1 MNSMHKLSDTR
12 VRHDALTQQARQRK
26 IDAWLQVA
34 ANLSEQI
41 TVELQTATEQL
52 QGEGM
57 ADLQRVTALA
67 QRLASNSK
75 AMRDTLGTLFDSGEK
90 SEEHA
95 VTSTE
100 DCAMDEQ
107 ANALGKDMAGVKL
120 DVADLKVDVADL
132 KTDVADLK
140 VDVAGLK
147 TDVAGLKVDVAGLKT
162 DVAGL
167 KVDVADLKTDVA
179 GLKVDVADLKTD
191 VAGLKVDV
199 ADLKVDVAGL
209 KTDVTVLKTDVSS
222 LKLDL
227 AVVRSNYATRS
238 DVAEAKSTVIL
249 SCVGTMIALSSVAFA
264 VARLVH

>member
-34 ANLSEQI
+34 ASLSEQI
-41 TVELQTATEQL
+41 TVELQTATERL

-57 ADLQRVTALA
+57 ADLQRVTGLA

-107 ANALGKDMAGVKL
+107 VNTLGRDMAGVKL
-120 DVADLKVDVADL
+120 DVADLKVDVAGIKVDVAGL
-132 KTDVADLK
+132 KTDVAGIK

-147 TDVAGLKVDVAGLKT
+147 TDVAGLKT
-162 DVAGL
+162 
-167 KVDVADLKTDVA
+167 DVADLKTDVA
-179 GLKVDVADLKTD
+179 GLKVDVT
-191 VAGLKVDV
+191 
-199 ADLKVDVAGL
+199 DLKVDVAGL

-238 DVAEAKSTVIL
+238 DVAEAKSAVIL

>member
-12 VRHDALTQQARQRK
+12 LRHGALTQQSRQRK
-26 IDAWLQVA
+26 IDAWLRVA
-34 ANLSEQI
+34 ASLSEQI
-41 TVELQTATEQL
+41 TVELQTATAQL

-95 VTSTE
+95 VKSAE
-100 DCAMDEQ
+100 DRVMDEQ
-107 ANALGKDMAGVKL
+107 ANTLGKDMAGVKL
-120 DVADLKVDVADL
+120 
-132 KTDVADLK
+132 DVADLK

-162 DVAGL
+162 DVAGI
-167 KVDVADLKTDVA
+167 KVDVAGLKTDVA
-179 GLKVDVADLKTD
+179 GLKVDVS
-191 VAGLKVDV
+191 
-199 ADLKVDVAGL
+199 DLKVDVAGL
-209 KTDVTVLKTDVSS
+209 KTDVTGLKTDVSS

-227 AVVRSNYATRS
+227 AVVRANYATRS
-238 DVAEAKSTVIL
+238 DVAEAKSAVIL
-249 SCVGTMIALSSVAFA
+249 SCVGTMIALSGVAFA

>member
-1 MNSMHKLSDTR
+1 MNGMHKLSDTQM
-12 VRHDALTQQARQRK
+12 RHGALAQQSRQRK

-34 ANLSEQI
+34 ASLSEQI

-107 ANALGKDMAGVKL
+107 VNTPGKDMASVKL
-120 DVADLKVDVADL
+120 DVKDVKADVTDIKVDVADI
-132 KTDVADLK
+132 K

-147 TDVAGLKVDVAGLKT
+147 TDVTGLKVDVAGLKT
-162 DVAGL
+162 DV
-167 KVDVADLKTDVA
+167 VALKTDV
-179 GLKVDVADLKTD
+179 G
-191 VAGLKVDV
+191 
-199 ADLKVDVAGL
+199 
-209 KTDVTVLKTDVSS
+209 VLKTDVSG

-227 AVVRSNYATRS
+227 AVVRSNYATKS
-238 DVAEAKSTVIL
+238 DVAEAKSAVIL
-249 SCVGTMIALSSVAFA
+249 SCVGTIIAMSGVAFA

>member
-1 MNSMHKLSDTR
+1 MNSMHKLSDTQ
-12 VRHDALTQQARQRK
+12 VRHGALTQQSRQRK

-34 ANLSEQI
+34 ASLSEQI
-41 TVELQTATEQL
+41 AVELQTATEQL

-95 VTSTE
+95 VTSME

-107 ANALGKDMAGVKL
+107 VNALAKDMASVKL
-120 DVADLKVDVADL
+120 DVKDVKA
-132 KTDVADLK
+132 
-140 VDVAGLK
+140 
-147 TDVAGLKVDVAGLKT
+147 

-167 KVDVADLKTDVA
+167 KVDVADLKTDV
-179 GLKVDVADLKTD
+179 G
-191 VAGLKVDV
+191 
-199 ADLKVDVAGL
+199 
-209 KTDVTVLKTDVSS
+209 VLKTDVSG

-227 AVVRSNYATRS
+227 AVVRSNCLLYTSPSPRDQRGS
-238 DVAEAKSTVIL
+238 R
-249 SCVGTMIALSSVAFA
+249 MPSSA
-264 VARLVH
+264 

>member
-1 MNSMHKLSDTR
+1 MNSMHKLSDTQ
-12 VRHDALTQQARQRK
+12 VRQGALTQQVRQRK

-34 ANLSEQI
+34 ASLSEQI

-52 QGEGM
+52 QGEGV
-57 ADLQRVTALA
+57 ADLQRVTGLA

-107 ANALGKDMAGVKL
+107 VNALGKDMAGVKL
-120 DVADLKVDVADL
+120 DVADLKVDVAGI
-132 KTDVADLK
+132 K

-147 TDVAGLKVDVAGLKT
+147 TDVA
-162 DVAGL
+162 
-167 KVDVADLKTDVA
+167 DLKTDV
-179 GLKVDVADLKTD
+179 G
-191 VAGLKVDV
+191 
-199 ADLKVDVAGL
+199 
-209 KTDVTVLKTDVSS
+209 VLKTDVSG

-227 AVVRSNYATRS
+227 TVVRSNYATKS
-238 DVAEAKSTVIL
+238 DVAEAKSAVLL
-249 SCVGTMIALSSVAFA
+249 SCVGTIIAMSGVAFA

>member
-1 MNSMHKLSDTR
+1 MNSMHKLSDTQM
-12 VRHDALTQQARQRK
+12 RHGALTQQSRQRK

-34 ANLSEQI
+34 ASLSGQI

-107 ANALGKDMAGVKL
+107 VNTLGKDMASVKL
-120 DVADLKVDVADL
+120 DVKDVKADVTDIKVDVADL
-132 KTDVADLK
+132 KTDVADIK

-147 TDVAGLKVDVAGLKT
+147 TDVAALKT
-162 DVAGL
+162 DVG
-167 KVDVADLKTDVA
+167 
-179 GLKVDVADLKTD
+179 
-191 VAGLKVDV
+191 
-199 ADLKVDVAGL
+199 
-209 KTDVTVLKTDVSS
+209 VLKTDVSG

-227 AVVRSNYATRS
+227 AVVRSNYATKS
-238 DVAEAKSTVIL
+238 DVAEAKSAVIL
-249 SCVGTMIALSSVAFA
+249 SCVGTIIAMSGVAFA

>member
-34 ANLSEQI
+34 ASLSEQI
-41 TVELQTATEQL
+41 TVELQTATERL

-57 ADLQRVTALA
+57 ADLQRVTGLA

-107 ANALGKDMAGVKL
+107 VNTLGKDMAGVKL
-120 DVADLKVDVADL
+120 DVADLKVDVAGI
-132 KTDVADLK
+132 K

-147 TDVAGLKVDVAGLKT
+147 TDVAGLKT
-162 DVAGL
+162 
-167 KVDVADLKTDVA
+167 DVADLKTDVA
-179 GLKVDVADLKTD
+179 GLKVDVT
-191 VAGLKVDV
+191 
-199 ADLKVDVAGL
+199 DLKVDVAGL

-238 DVAEAKSTVIL
+238 DVAEAKSAVIM

>member
-26 IDAWLQVA
+26 IEAWMRVA
-34 ANLSEQI
+34 TSLGEQI
-41 TVELQTATEQL
+41 AVELQTATEQL

-67 QRLASNSK
+67 QRLANNSK

-107 ANALGKDMAGVKL
+107 VNTLGKDMAGVKL
-120 DVADLKVDVADL
+120 DVADLKVDVAGI
-132 KTDVADLK
+132 K

-147 TDVAGLKVDVAGLKT
+147 TDVAVLKT
-162 DVAGL
+162 DVG
-167 KVDVADLKTDVA
+167 
-179 GLKVDVADLKTD
+179 
-191 VAGLKVDV
+191 
-199 ADLKVDVAGL
+199 
-209 KTDVTVLKTDVSS
+209 VLKTDVSG

-227 AVVRSNYATRS
+227 AVVHSNYATKS
-238 DVAEAKSTVIL
+238 DVAEAKSAVIL
-249 SCVGTMIALSSVAFA
+249 SCVGTIIAMSGVAFA

>member
-1 MNSMHKLSDTR
+1 MNSMHKLSDTQM
-12 VRHDALTQQARQRK
+12 RHGALMQQSRQRK

-34 ANLSEQI
+34 ASLSEQI

-107 ANALGKDMAGVKL
+107 VNTLGKDMASVKL
-120 DVADLKVDVADL
+120 DVKDVKADVTDIKVDVADL
-132 KTDVADLK
+132 KTDVADIK

-147 TDVAGLKVDVAGLKT
+147 TDVAALKT
-162 DVAGL
+162 DVG
-167 KVDVADLKTDVA
+167 
-179 GLKVDVADLKTD
+179 
-191 VAGLKVDV
+191 
-199 ADLKVDVAGL
+199 
-209 KTDVTVLKTDVSS
+209 VLKTDVSG

-227 AVVRSNYATRS
+227 AVVRSNYATKS
-238 DVAEAKSTVIL
+238 DVAEAKSAVIL
-249 SCVGTMIALSSVAFA
+249 SCVGTIIAMSGVAFA

>member
-12 VRHDALTQQARQRK
+12 LQHGALTQQSRQRK
-26 IDAWLQVA
+26 IDAWLRVA
-34 ANLSEQI
+34 ASLSEQI
-41 TVELQTATEQL
+41 TVELQTATDQL

-67 QRLASNSK
+67 QRLAINSK
-75 AMRDTLGTLFDSGEK
+75 AMRDTIGTLFDSGEK

-107 ANALGKDMAGVKL
+107 VNTLAKDMAGVKL
-120 DVADLKVDVADL
+120 DVADLKVDVAGI
-132 KTDVADLK
+132 K

-147 TDVAGLKVDVAGLKT
+147 TDVT
-162 DVAGL
+162 D
-167 KVDVADLKTDVA
+167 
-179 GLKVDVADLKTD
+179 
-191 VAGLKVDV
+191 LKVDV

-209 KTDVTVLKTDVSS
+209 KTDVTVLKTDVGN

-227 AVVRSNYATRS
+227 AVVRSNYATKS
-238 DVAEAKSTVIL
+238 DVAEAKSAVIL
-249 SCVGTMIALSSVAFA
+249 SCVGTMIALSGVAFA

>member
-1 MNSMHKLSDTR
+1 MNSMHKLSDTQ
-12 VRHDALTQQARQRK
+12 VRHGALTQQSRQRK

-34 ANLSEQI
+34 ASLSEQI

-107 ANALGKDMAGVKL
+107 VNTLGKDMASVKL
-120 DVADLKVDVADL
+120 DVKDVKADVTDIKVDVADL
-132 KTDVADLK
+132 KTDVADIK

-147 TDVAGLKVDVAGLKT
+147 TDVAALKT
-162 DVAGL
+162 DVG
-167 KVDVADLKTDVA
+167 
-179 GLKVDVADLKTD
+179 
-191 VAGLKVDV
+191 
-199 ADLKVDVAGL
+199 
-209 KTDVTVLKTDVSS
+209 VLKTDVSG

-227 AVVRSNYATRS
+227 AVVRSNYATKS
-238 DVAEAKSTVIL
+238 DVAEAKSAVIL
-249 SCVGTMIALSSVAFA
+249 SCVGTIIAMSGVAFA

>member
-1 MNSMHKLSDTR
+1 MNSMHKLSDTQM
-12 VRHDALTQQARQRK
+12 RHGALTQQSRQRK

-34 ANLSEQI
+34 ASLSEQI

-52 QGEGM
+52 QGKGM

-67 QRLASNSK
+67 QRLASNGK

-107 ANALGKDMAGVKL
+107 VNTLGKDMASVKL
-120 DVADLKVDVADL
+120 DVKDVKADVTNIKVDVADL
-132 KTDVADLK
+132 KTDVADI
-140 VDVAGLK
+140 
-147 TDVAGLKVDVAGLKT
+147 
-162 DVAGL
+162 
-167 KVDVADLKTDVA
+167 
-179 GLKVDVADLKTD
+179 
-191 VAGLKVDV
+191 
-199 ADLKVDVAGL
+199 KVDVAGL
-209 KTDVTVLKTDVSS
+209 KTDVTALKTDVGVLKTDVSG

-227 AVVRSNYATRS
+227 AVVRSNYATKS
-238 DVAEAKSTVIL
+238 DVAEAKSAVIL
-249 SCVGTMIALSSVAFA
+249 SGVGTIIAMSGVAFA

>member
-1 MNSMHKLSDTR
+1 MNSMHKLSDTQ
-12 VRHDALTQQARQRK
+12 VRHGALTQQSRQRK

-34 ANLSEQI
+34 ASLSEQI

-107 ANALGKDMAGVKL
+107 VNALAKDMASVKL
-120 DVADLKVDVADL
+120 DVKDVKA
-132 KTDVADLK
+132 
-140 VDVAGLK
+140 
-147 TDVAGLKVDVAGLKT
+147 DVAGLKVDVAGLKT
-162 DVAGL
+162 DVA
-167 KVDVADLKTDVA
+167 ALKTDI
-179 GLKVDVADLKTD
+179 G
-191 VAGLKVDV
+191 
-199 ADLKVDVAGL
+199 
-209 KTDVTVLKTDVSS
+209 VLKTDVSG

-227 AVVRSNYATRS
+227 AVVRSNYATKS
-238 DVAEAKSTVIL
+238 DVAEAKSAVIL
-249 SCVGTMIALSSVAFA
+249 SCVGTIIAMSGVAFA
-264 VARLVH
+264 MAKLVH

>member
-1 MNSMHKLSDTR
+1 MNSMHKLSDTQ
-12 VRHDALTQQARQRK
+12 VRHGALTQQSRQRK

-34 ANLSEQI
+34 ASLSEQI
-41 TVELQTATEQL
+41 TVELQTATERL

-57 ADLQRVTALA
+57 ADLQRVTGLA

-107 ANALGKDMAGVKL
+107 VNTLGKDMAGVKL
-120 DVADLKVDVADL
+120 DVADLKVDVAGI
-132 KTDVADLK
+132 K

-147 TDVAGLKVDVAGLKT
+147 TDVAGLKT
-162 DVAGL
+162 
-167 KVDVADLKTDVA
+167 DVADLKTDVA
-179 GLKVDVADLKTD
+179 GLKVDVT
-191 VAGLKVDV
+191 
-199 ADLKVDVAGL
+199 DLKVDVAGL

-238 DVAEAKSTVIL
+238 DVAEAKSAVIL